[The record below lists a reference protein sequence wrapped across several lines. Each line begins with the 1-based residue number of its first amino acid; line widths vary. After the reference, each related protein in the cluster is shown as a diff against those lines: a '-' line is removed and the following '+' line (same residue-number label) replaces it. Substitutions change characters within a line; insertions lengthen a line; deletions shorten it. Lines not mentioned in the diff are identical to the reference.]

1 MYDDLSSLAAK
12 LKMTGVSFQEM
23 KEEDDAEQIQAA
35 TTSELTSETP
45 DAEDNVSASMV
56 NNAVSENV
64 NVVATAPVSAP
75 ANNLNKVKPKTAQL
89 HSVNSLAS
97 AGIMESVAAMTQPSE
112 KNARERN
119 PVRLDV
125 LFAVIGQ

>member
-12 LKMTGVSFQEM
+12 LKMTGVSFQEIQ
-23 KEEDDAEQIQAA
+23 EEDAEQTQVA

-45 DAEDNVSASMV
+45 DAEDNVSASLV

-64 NVVATAPVSAP
+64 NVVETAPISAP
-75 ANNLNKVKPKTAQL
+75 VNNLNKVKPKTTQL